1 MMLSCWRYCL
11 LAKSRPMQSPA
22 MVASHM
28 VLWSACPTDD
38 LGSFTPESP
47 PNRKLP
53 QNRCNV
59 RVGDKLSRTMS
70 MSASPRTHQSRLS
83 ARLSVGRFSEW
94 IFWFLIANYIM

>member
-47 PNRKLP
+47 AIRTELENGVMSGLP
-53 QNRCNV
+53 TIRPEDAILNCKA
-59 RVGDKLSRTMS
+59 GYLTDAT
-70 MSASPRTHQSRLS
+70 
-83 ARLSVGRFSEW
+83 SESGQAVVAAA
-94 IFWFLIANYIM
+94 L